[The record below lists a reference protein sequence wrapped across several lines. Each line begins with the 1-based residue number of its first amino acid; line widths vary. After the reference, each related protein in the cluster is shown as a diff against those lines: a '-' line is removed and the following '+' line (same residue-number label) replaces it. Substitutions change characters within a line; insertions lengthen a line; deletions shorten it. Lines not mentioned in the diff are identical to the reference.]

1 MCVLLLKMCYNKFIV
16 SEKVFLQ
23 LIISDNLLDK
33 KVKMNLRIDKFFNS
47 PVKKQR
53 IKLCKSKLY
62 VRRGITQQD

>member
-1 MCVLLLKMCYNKFIV
+1 MCVLLLKMCYNKFVV

-47 PVKKQR
+47 SV
-53 IKLCKSKLY
+53 IKIEDRNY
-62 VRRGITQQD
+62 VNLNNM

>member
-1 MCVLLLKMCYNKFIV
+1 MSVLLLKMCYNKFVV

-53 IKLCKSKLY
+53 IE
-62 VRRGITQQD
+62 VM

>member
-33 KVKMNLRIDKFFNS
+33 KIKMNLRIDKFFNS
-47 PVKKQR
+47 SVKKTEDR
-53 IKLCKSKLY
+53 NY
-62 VRRGITQQD
+62 VNLNNM

>member
-1 MCVLLLKMCYNKFIV
+1 MYVLLLKMCYNKFVV

-47 PVKKQR
+47 SVKKIEDR
-53 IKLCKSKLY
+53 NY
-62 VRRGITQQD
+62 VNLSNM

>member
-1 MCVLLLKMCYNKFIV
+1 MCVLLLEMCYNKFVV

-47 PVKKQR
+47 SVKKTEDR
-53 IKLCKSKLY
+53 NY
-62 VRRGITQQD
+62 VNLSNM

>member
-33 KVKMNLRIDKFFNS
+33 KVKMNLRIDKFFNNS
-47 PVKKQR
+47 VKNRGQ
-53 IKLCKSKLY
+53 KLCKSK
-62 VRRGITQQD
+62 

>member
-1 MCVLLLKMCYNKFIV
+1 MCVLLLKMCYNKFVV

-47 PVKKQR
+47 SVKKTEDR
-53 IKLCKSKLY
+53 NY
-62 VRRGITQQD
+62 VNLSNM

>member
-1 MCVLLLKMCYNKFIV
+1 MSVLLLKMCYNKFVV

-47 PVKKQR
+47 SVKKTEDR
-53 IKLCKSKLY
+53 NY
-62 VRRGITQQD
+62 VNLSNM

>member
-1 MCVLLLKMCYNKFIV
+1 MYVLLLKMCYNKFVV

-47 PVKKQR
+47 LFKKTEDR
-53 IKLCKSKLY
+53 NY
-62 VRRGITQQD
+62 VNLNNM

>member
-33 KVKMNLRIDKFFNS
+33 KVKMNLRIDKFFNNS
-47 PVKKQR
+47 VKNR
-53 IKLCKSKLY
+53 EWKLCKSK
-62 VRRGITQQD
+62 